1 MRKFRI
7 AMGKDRHK
15 SDRPDPVAFVF
26 HISQGCDPDLV
37 SECYHEALRRFVGR
51 VNRKWVQSLQSQE

>member
-1 MRKFRI
+1 
-7 AMGKDRHK
+7 MGKDRHK